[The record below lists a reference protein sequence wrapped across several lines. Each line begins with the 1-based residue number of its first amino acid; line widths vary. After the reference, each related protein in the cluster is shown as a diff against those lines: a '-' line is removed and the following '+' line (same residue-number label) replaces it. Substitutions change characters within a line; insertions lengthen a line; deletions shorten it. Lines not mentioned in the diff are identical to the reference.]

1 MNLHRRNIKT
11 YLFSKLRKVE
21 VNTCIFF
28 LEEQVR
34 SLNKNNSK
42 VLDFKSKEVTNDF
55 VTYLIYANPT
65 ISDNLRMV
73 IILNIII

>member
-1 MNLHRRNIKT
+1 M
-11 YLFSKLRKVE
+11 KVE

-42 VLDFKSKEVTNDF
+42 VLDNSKVQGSHKWF
-55 VTYLIYANPT
+55 C
-65 ISDNLRMV
+65 
-73 IILNIII
+73 NIFDICEPNNFWQFENGYYIKYNYIMEE